1 MTINRSPADIQ
12 ADKLPTPLQEYGDR
26 IQTRVRPAPGDR
38 GTEVAVRLK
47 DVPSAASSVPA
58 RLTGQDPRQDLRR
71 SLREAKAL
79 LIPCHPT
86 VQQALNIWSP
96 ARPGSDGL
104 PLRVPLH
111 RRVQL
116 LADWFR

>member
-1 MTINRSPADIQ
+1 MGQINPRTGGFTINRSPADIQ

-58 RLTGQDPRQDLRR
+58 RLTGQDPRQDLCR

-79 LIPCHPT
+79 FIRCHPT
-86 VQQALNIWSP
+86 VQQALNI
-96 ARPGSDGL
+96 
-104 PLRVPLH
+104 
-111 RRVQL
+111 
-116 LADWFR
+116 